1 MGKTKF
7 TSHSL
12 TIREDIA
19 ERRLMHNDSSKDSAR
34 SVFMLR
40 IDSTTQFQASA
51 LRRAAL
57 TAFRQN
63 MALVSRI

>member
-1 MGKTKF
+1 
-7 TSHSL
+7 
-12 TIREDIA
+12 
-19 ERRLMHNDSSKDSAR
+19 MHNDSSKDSAR